1 MPLTITGLSHHSSPV
16 ELRERFAFTEAQI
29 IEALYQIRKKGIAEE
44 AMILSTCNRVEIYAV
59 SKNNNK
65 VFSQDLSRFLCEFH
79 GISEKP
85 GDSLYTFNE
94 SHSIDH
100 LFRVSCGIDSMVLG
114 ETEILGQ
121 LKQSYKLALE
131 QKATGPILNRIFQK
145 AFNVAKLVRTKTKIQ
160 RGSISVS
167 SVAVEL
173 AESIFDSLESQR
185 VLVIGAGD
193 TSEKAARAIISRGA
207 SSILVSNRSHEKAMT
222 LAKELHGRSI
232 NFDTWEQE
240 FRTIDIIISS
250 TSAQH
255 YILKRDK
262 LQTMLKERGNSPL
275 LIIDI
280 AVPRDIDPECNQVE
294 NVYVYNIDDLQTI
307 ASQYLNQRKADLA
320 NCEKLITKKRDEIL
334 IDLKPYHKRSPL
346 IINKQQTTS

>member
-1 MPLTITGLSHHSSPV
+1 MPVTITGLSHHSSPV

-29 IEALYQIRKKGIAEE
+29 IDALYQIRKKGIAEE

-65 VFSQDLSRFLCEFH
+65 AFSQELSQFLCEFH
-79 GISEKP
+79 DISENP
-85 GDSLYTFNE
+85 GDALYSFNE

-131 QKATGPILNRIFQK
+131 QKATGPILNKIFQK
-145 AFNVAKLVRTKTKIQ
+145 AFNVAKLVRTKTQIQ

-173 AESIFDSLESQR
+173 AESIFDSLESQQ

-193 TSEKAARAIISRGA
+193 TSEKAARALKSRGA
-207 SSILVSNRSHEKAMT
+207 RSILVSNRSHEKAT
-222 LAKELHGRSI
+222 SLAEELHGRAI

-240 FRTIDIIISS
+240 FKTIDIIISS
-250 TSAQH
+250 TSAPH
-255 YILKRDK
+255 YVLKRDK
-262 LQTMLKERGNSPL
+262 LQTMLKQRGNSPL

-280 AVPRDIDPECNQVE
+280 AVPRDIDPDCNQVE

-320 NCEKLITKKRDEIL
+320 NCEKLIINKRDEIL
-334 IDLKPYHKRSPL
+334 IDLKSYHRKPSL
-346 IINKQQTTS
+346 ILNKQQTTS

>member
-1 MPLTITGLSHHSSPV
+1 MPVIVIGLSHHSSPV

-29 IEALYQIRKKGIAEE
+29 IDALDQIREKGIAEE
-44 AMILSTCNRVEIYAV
+44 VMILSTCNRVEIYAV
-59 SKNNNK
+59 SNNNNK
-65 VFSQDLSRFLCEFH
+65 AFSQNLSKFLCEFH
-79 GISEKP
+79 NISEEL
-85 GDSLYTFNE
+85 GDALYSFND
-94 SHSIDH
+94 SHCIDH

-131 QKATGPILNRIFQK
+131 QKTTGPILNKIFQK
-145 AFNVAKLVRTKTKIQ
+145 AFNVAKLVRTKTQIQ

-173 AESIFDSLESQR
+173 AESIFDSLESQQ

-193 TSEKAARAIISRGA
+193 TSEKAARALKSRGA
-207 SSILVSNRSHEKAMT
+207 SSILVSNRSHEKAIS
-222 LAKELHGRSI
+222 LAAELHGRAI

-240 FRTIDIIISS
+240 FKTIDIIISS
-250 TSAQH
+250 TSAPH
-255 YILKRDK
+255 YVLKRDK
-262 LQTMLKERGNSPL
+262 LQTMLKQRGNSPL

-280 AVPRDIDPECNQVE
+280 AVPRDIDPDCNQVE

-320 NCEKLITKKRDEIL
+320 NCEKLIINKRDE
-334 IDLKPYHKRSPL
+334 
-346 IINKQQTTS
+346 

>member
-1 MPLTITGLSHHSSPV
+1 MPVTITGLSHHSSPV

-29 IEALYQIRKKGIAEE
+29 IEALNQIRKKGIANE

-59 SKNNNK
+59 PKEPNK
-65 VFSQDLSRFLCEFH
+65 AFTQELSQFLCDFH
-79 GISEKP
+79 DINENP
-85 GDSLYTFNE
+85 GDALYSFND
-94 SHSIDH
+94 SNSIDH

-131 QKATGPILNRIFQK
+131 QKATGPILNKIFQK
-145 AFNVAKLVRTKTKIQ
+145 AFNVAKLIRTKTQIQ

-173 AESIFDSLESQR
+173 AESIFDSLESQQ

-193 TSEKAARAIISRGA
+193 TSEKAARALKSRGA
-207 SSILVSNRSHEKAMT
+207 SSILVSNRSHEKAMS
-222 LAKELHGRSI
+222 LAEELHGRAI

-240 FRTIDIIISS
+240 FKTIDIIISS

-262 LQTMLKERGNSPL
+262 LQTMLKQRGNSPL

-280 AVPRDIDPECNQVE
+280 AVPRDIDPDCNQVE

-307 ASQYLNQRKADLA
+307 ASQYLNQRKADIS
-320 NCEKLITKKRDEIL
+320 NCEKLIIKKRDEIL
-334 IDLKPYHKRSPL
+334 KDLKSYHQKPAL
-346 IINKQQTTS
+346 ILNKQQTTS